1 MLNEILWL
9 WWLSWVTK
17 TMRISLIN
25 FISLAATDFVINIFS
40 HIYTLIPSTPKINKF
55 VVKKIVLQK
64 ILSSNSANKTEKYI
78 KTELD
83 VGWYIF
89 DK

>member
-1 MLNEILWL
+1 
-9 WWLSWVTK
+9 
-17 TMRISLIN
+17 MRISLIN